1 MPAGRG
7 NLLDKFPRSELGGK
21 SLAAQGAG
29 AEEQAVLAVGPSR
42 CVSNLGWVE
51 ARFFALISAYIW
63 DTMLPVLLPTP
74 PWLEI

>member
-7 NLLDKFPRSELGGK
+7 NLLDKFPRSELGRK
-21 SLAAQGAG
+21 SLAAQGAS
-29 AEEQAVLAVGPSR
+29 AEEQAVLAVGASR
-42 CVSNLGWVE
+42 CVSHLGWAE

-63 DTMLPVLLPTP
+63 DTVLPVLLPTP